1 MSPSAAPRRVLLV
14 DDARLD
20 VELALDAFNELQLS
34 GQVDVARGGS
44 EALERLLG
52 VGPFAD
58 RVEHPLP
65 DLVLMDLKM
74 PGVDGFEVLRQC
86 KTSPATRRIPVI
98 VLSSSTEDRDRAR
111 AYDLGANSYLVK
123 PISIDGFLDALR
135 LVRDYWLGLDVGPP
149 PADRVPISA
158 Q

>member
-1 MSPSAAPRRVLLV
+1 MSAAVRRILLV

-20 VELALDAFNELQLS
+20 IELALDAFRELQLTA
-34 GQVDVARGGS
+34 QVDVALGGQ
-44 EALERLLG
+44 EALDRLAG
-52 VGPFAD
+52 AD
-58 RVEHPLP
+58 RFVDRVQFPLP
-65 DLVLMDLKM
+65 DLVLLDLKM
-74 PGVDGFEVLRQC
+74 PGVDGFEVLRGS
-86 KTSPATRRIPVI
+86 KSMPATRRIPIV

-123 PISIDGFLDALR
+123 PISIDGFLDTVR

-149 PADRVPISA
+149 PVDRVPIVA

>member
-1 MSPSAAPRRVLLV
+1 MSATARRILLV

-20 VELALDAFNELQLS
+20 VELALDAFRELQLT
-34 GQVDVARGGS
+34 GQVDVAIGGQ
-44 EALERLLG
+44 EALDRLLG
-52 VGPFAD
+52 QGAFAD
-58 RVEHPLP
+58 RLAAPLP
-65 DLVLMDLKM
+65 DLVLLDLKM
-74 PGVDGFEVLRQC
+74 PGIDGFEVLRRS
-86 KTSPATRRIPVI
+86 KAAPATKRIPVI

-123 PISIDGFLDALR
+123 PISIDGFLETIR

-149 PADRVPISA
+149 PIDRVPSIA

>member
-1 MSPSAAPRRVLLV
+1 MSATARRILLV

-20 VELALDAFNELQLS
+20 VELALDAFRELQLT
-34 GQVDVARGGS
+34 GQVDVAIGGQ
-44 EALERLLG
+44 EALDRLMG
-52 VGPFAD
+52 AGAFTD
-58 RVEHPLP
+58 RLAAPLP
-65 DLVLMDLKM
+65 DLVLLDLKM
-74 PGVDGFEVLRQC
+74 PGVDGFEVLRQA
-86 KTSPATRRIPVI
+86 KSAPATKRIPVI

-123 PISIDGFLDALR
+123 PISIDGFLETIR

-149 PADRVPISA
+149 PMDRVPSVA

>member
-1 MSPSAAPRRVLLV
+1 MSSSARRILLV

-20 VELALDAFNELQLS
+20 VELALDAFRELQLT
-34 GQVDVARGGS
+34 GQVDVAIGGQ
-44 EALERLLG
+44 EALDRILG
-52 VGPFAD
+52 VAAYAD
-58 RVEHPLP
+58 RVAHPLP
-65 DLVLMDLKM
+65 DLVLLDLKM
-74 PGVDGFEVLRQC
+74 PGVDGFEVLRQA
-86 KTSPATRRIPVI
+86 KGDPATRRIPVI

-123 PISIDGFLDALR
+123 PISIDGFLDTIR

-149 PADRVPISA
+149 ALDRVPSVA

>member
-1 MSPSAAPRRVLLV
+1 MSASARRILLV

-20 VELALDAFNELQLS
+20 VELALDAFRELQLT
-34 GQVDVARGGS
+34 GQVDVAIGGQ
-44 EALERLLG
+44 EALDRLLG
-52 VGPFAD
+52 AGGYAD
-58 RVEHPLP
+58 RVQHPLP
-65 DLVLMDLKM
+65 DLVLLDLKM
-74 PGVDGFEVLRQC
+74 PGIDGFEVLRQA
-86 KTSPATRRIPVI
+86 KGNPATRRIPVI

-123 PISIDGFLDALR
+123 PISIDGFLDTIR

-149 PADRVPISA
+149 PLDRVPSVA

>member
-1 MSPSAAPRRVLLV
+1 MSATARRILLV

-20 VELALDAFNELQLS
+20 VELALDAFRELQLT
-34 GQVDVARGGS
+34 GQVDVAIGGQ
-44 EALERLLG
+44 EALDRLLG
-52 VGPFAD
+52 VGAFAD
-58 RVEHPLP
+58 RAAAPLP
-65 DLVLMDLKM
+65 DLVLLDLKM
-74 PGVDGFEVLRQC
+74 PGIDGFEVLRQA
-86 KTSPATRRIPVI
+86 KASPATRRIPVI

-123 PISIDGFLDALR
+123 PISIDGFLETIR

-149 PADRVPISA
+149 PMGRVPSVA

>member
-1 MSPSAAPRRVLLV
+1 MSSTARRILLV

-20 VELALDAFNELQLS
+20 VELALDAFRELQLT
-34 GQVDVARGGS
+34 GQVDVAIGGQ
-44 EALERLLG
+44 EALDRLLG
-52 VGPFAD
+52 TGAFAD
-58 RVEHPLP
+58 RAAAPLP
-65 DLVLMDLKM
+65 DLVLLDLKM
-74 PGVDGFEVLRQC
+74 PGIDGFEVLRQA
-86 KTSPATRRIPVI
+86 KASPATRRIPVI

-123 PISIDGFLDALR
+123 PISIDGFLDTIR

-149 PADRVPISA
+149 PMDRVPSVA